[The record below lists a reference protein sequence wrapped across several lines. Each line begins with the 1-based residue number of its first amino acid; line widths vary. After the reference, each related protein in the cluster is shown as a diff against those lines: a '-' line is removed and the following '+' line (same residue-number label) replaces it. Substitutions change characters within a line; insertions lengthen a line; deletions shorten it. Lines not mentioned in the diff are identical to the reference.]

1 MYFIC
6 PDSKPAPRVESRLAK
21 FNTRAHTAHAKKKQL
36 QYFLMSTYV
45 REAGIGLELV
55 IPLKTAPLERKEK
68 KEKTATV
75 EERNEANT

>member
-1 MYFIC
+1 MI
-6 PDSKPAPRVESRLAK
+6 
-21 FNTRAHTAHAKKKQL
+21 
-36 QYFLMSTYV
+36 TYV

>member
-1 MYFIC
+1 MI
-6 PDSKPAPRVESRLAK
+6 
-21 FNTRAHTAHAKKKQL
+21 
-36 QYFLMSTYV
+36 TYV

-75 EERNEANT
+75 EERNEATRDIDIFCFLPRQENRILVFCHFSGQL

>member
-1 MYFIC
+1 MYFQY
-6 PDSKPAPRVESRLAK
+6 PASNPAPRVESRLAK
-21 FNTRAHTAHAKKKQL
+21 FTTRAHTAHAKKIL
-36 QYFLMSTYV
+36 QYFLMITYV